1 MSDAVALKVKIITGA
16 RDGPDLLVIGGVHGD
31 EFESM
36 AAIRRLIAAVDPLQL
51 RGRLICI
58 PVVNEPAYW
67 RGQRTAEDELDL
79 ARALNMPIIWGTYP
93 HLDGRTLSVARDAKV
108 PAIYAEWMG
117 GGVCDPAGVDADY

>member
-67 RGQRTAEDELDL
+67 RGQRTAETNSTWPAPVQAAPTDQSPNASPMLSAPIS
-79 ARALNMPIIWGTYP
+79 ARATI
-93 HLDGRTLSVARDAKV
+93 LSTCTAA
-108 PAIYAEWMG
+108 AW
-117 GGVCDPAGVDADY
+117 

>member
-16 RDGPDLLVIGGVHGD
+16 LDGPGLLVIGGVHGD

-79 ARALNMPIIWGTYP
+79 ARTCPGRP
-93 HLDGRTLSVARDAKV
+93 DGSITERVAHTTQRGLLRR
-108 PAIYAEWMG
+108 EG
-117 GGVCDPAGVDADY
+117 

>member
-1 MSDAVALKVKIITGA
+1 MPEPIELKRKVITGSQ
-16 RDGPDLLVIGGVHGD
+16 DGPHFLITGGVHGD

-67 RGQRTAEDELDL
+67 RGQRTAEDQLDL
-79 ARALNMPIIWGTYP
+79 ARTCPGNP
-93 HLDGRTLSVARDAKV
+93 DGSITERIAHAISAPRASIGV
-108 PAIYAEWMG
+108 P
-117 GGVCDPAGVDADY
+117 